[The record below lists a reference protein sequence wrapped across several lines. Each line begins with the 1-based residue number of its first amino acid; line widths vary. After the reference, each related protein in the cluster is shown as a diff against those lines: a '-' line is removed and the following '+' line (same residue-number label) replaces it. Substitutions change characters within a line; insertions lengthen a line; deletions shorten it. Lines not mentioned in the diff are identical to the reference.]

1 MNRKSTL
8 NRVFAY
14 LKPYRF
20 YLFLSLL
27 LALIT
32 VGLTLLIPI
41 LTGYAIDEIVGAG
54 AVNFPAVI
62 RILIY
67 ILLSVGV
74 TAVCQWIMSVCNN
87 RLSFCVVRDIRRDAF
102 GRIEKLPLK
111 YLDSH
116 PVGIWS
122 AA

>member
-14 LKPYRF
+14 LRPYRF

-74 TAVCQWIMSVCNN
+74 TATFSESV
-87 RLSFCVVRDIRRDAF
+87 
-102 GRIEKLPLK
+102 
-111 YLDSH
+111 
-116 PVGIWS
+116 
-122 AA
+122 